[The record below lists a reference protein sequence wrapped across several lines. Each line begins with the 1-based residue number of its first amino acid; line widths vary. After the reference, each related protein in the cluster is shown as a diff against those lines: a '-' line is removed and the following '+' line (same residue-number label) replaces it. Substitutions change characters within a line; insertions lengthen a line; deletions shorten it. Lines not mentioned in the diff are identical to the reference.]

1 MKRLSTLSYR
11 IYNHCKSNREPNGFY
26 VGTMKRIRDN
36 FETKT
41 AYIQKSLAELEQAKF
56 IEDLTIENGKV
67 KFYIIE
73 N

>member
-1 MKRLSTLSYR
+1 MKLLSALSYR
-11 IYNHCKSNREPNGFY
+11 LYNHCKSNREPNGFY
-26 VGTMKRIRDN
+26 IGAMKHLRDN

-41 AYIQKSLAELEQAKF
+41 ADIQKSLAELERAKF
-56 IEDLTIENGKV
+56 IEDVTTENGKV

>member
-26 VGTMKRIRDN
+26 VGTMKRLRENLEAKPADIR
-36 FETKT
+36 
-41 AYIQKSLAELEQAKF
+41 KSLTELEQAKF
-56 IEDLTIENGKV
+56 IEDVTTENGKV

-73 N
+73 Y